1 MIASSAL
8 RSLWVDAVEKGGDR
22 RLSVQF
28 FTPSRQFL
36 NQYSPF
42 FAFLESILHRDPPQ
56 NLFTGHEPTADAH
69 DAAGLPV
76 LCSVP
81 APDGVGIRTTLPLR
95 TALPDVAPAILMT
108 RISAIQPK

>member
-1 MIASSAL
+1 ML
-8 RSLWVDAVEKGGDR
+8 LKKAVNDDCACNF
-22 RLSVQF
+22 LLLADS
-28 FTPSRQFL
+28 FL

-69 DAAGLPV
+69 DAAELPV
-76 LCSVP
+76 LFSVP
-81 APDGVGIRTTLPLR
+81 APDGVGNRTTLPLR
-95 TALPDVAPAILMT
+95 TALPGLAPAILMT